1 MDAKKPEPPN
11 PCPACGRWKNPST
24 TSDMIVVKMIDG
36 KEHILLIE
44 RGRDPFK
51 GELATPG
58 GFIDYD
64 EDPADCAIRELEEEC
79 GIKGYDPQL
88 VCAPGKKGRD
98 PRKHVITLVFWV
110 KVPEDAE
117 VKAGD
122 DAATAKWYPLDEIL
136 AKERLAFD
144 HLDNIKLFIA
154 KRAKGH
160 FD

>member
-1 MDAKKPEPPN
+1 MDAKPAEEN
-11 PCPACGRWKNPST
+11 PCSQCGRWKNPSP
-24 TSDMIVVKMIDG
+24 TSDAIALKKIDG

-51 GELATPG
+51 GELAVPG

-64 EDPADCAIRELEEEC
+64 EDPADAAVRELEEEC
-79 GIKGYDPQL
+79 GIKGFDPQL
-88 VCAPGKKGRD
+88 VCAPGKTGII
-98 PRKHVITLVFWV
+98 PGYHVIELVYWV
-110 KVPEDAE
+110 EIPENAE

-122 DAATAKWYPLDEIL
+122 DAASAKWYPLAEIL

-144 HLDNIKLFIA
+144 HLDIIKKFVE
-154 KRAKGH
+154 KREQGH